1 MNDQQSNKKSKAID
15 AEIDNNSLLADAD
28 VAIIG
33 GGVVG
38 CAVAR
43 RMALEGASTV
53 LVEKEADILGGASKG
68 NSAILHT

>member
-1 MNDQQSNKKSKAID
+1 MVVCQVILRYYSVMNDQQSNKKSKAID

-38 CAVAR
+38 CAV
-43 RMALEGASTV
+43 
-53 LVEKEADILGGASKG
+53 
-68 NSAILHT
+68 